1 MKRFSRTGQAKNA
14 PRHEATACTAGPA
27 GGSSSF
33 IRTVTVGS
41 GIRPDL
47 LTIRIAEALA
57 GSHGNPCLPPVGN
70 SAPP

>member
-1 MKRFSRTGQAKNA
+1 
-14 PRHEATACTAGPA
+14 
-27 GGSSSF
+27 
-33 IRTVTVGS
+33 VTVGS

-47 LTIRIAEALA
+47 LTLRIAEALA